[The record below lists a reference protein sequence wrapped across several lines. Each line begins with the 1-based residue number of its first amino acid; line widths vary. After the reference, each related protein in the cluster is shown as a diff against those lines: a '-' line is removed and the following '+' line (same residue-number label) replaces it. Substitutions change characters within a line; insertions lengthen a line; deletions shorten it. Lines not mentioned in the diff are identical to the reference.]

1 MKLLDR
7 SGRPPGGEWPKELR
21 HLRYFTT
28 VAAEGSFSRAAEKLH
43 IAQPPLSRQVQQL
56 EDEIGVRLLDR
67 GRPLTLTETGRYLF
81 EQARQIL
88 QRVEETQAM
97 TRRIAKGMVLQF
109 NIGFVASTLYDAL
122 PELIRRFRITVPGVE
137 VHLLEMTTME
147 QVAALKDGRI
157 DVGFGRLKFDDAA
170 IVRKVIREE
179 KLCLVVPA
187 GHPLA
192 ETGAAIRLKQTAGE
206 PLIIYPKSPRPS
218 YADQVLGFYR
228 DAGFEPRIGMEA
240 RELQTALG
248 LVAAGG
254 GVCVVPASV
263 RRLGRDD
270 VRFIELDEP
279 KLSTPII
286 MSYRKA
292 DSSRLLTQLITL
304 VREFDKWGGVE
315 TAASDRRPSTPS

>member
-1 MKLLDR
+1 M
-7 SGRPPGGEWPKELR
+7 ELR

-28 VAAEGSFSRAAEKLH
+28 VAAEGSFSRAAEKLN

-56 EDEIGVRLLDR
+56 EELGVRLLDR
-67 GRPLTLTETGRYLF
+67 GRPLTLTEPGRYLF

-88 QRVEETQAM
+88 QRVEDTKAM
-97 TRRIAKGMVLQF
+97 TKRIAKGMVLQF

-122 PELIRRFRITVPGVE
+122 PELIRRFRIALPGVE
-137 VHLLEMTTME
+137 VQLLEMTTME
-147 QVAALKDGRI
+147 QVAALKDGRV
-157 DVGFGRLKFDDAA
+157 DVAFGRLKFDDEA
-170 IVRKVIREE
+170 IIRKVIREE

-192 ETGAAIRLKQTAGE
+192 ETSGAIRLKHTAGE

-228 DAGFEPRIGMEA
+228 DAGLEPRIGMEA

-248 LVAAGG
+248 LVASGG
-254 GVCVVPASV
+254 GVCLVPASV

-270 VRFIELDEP
+270 VRFIDIDEP
-279 KLSTPII
+279 KMTTPII
-286 MSYRKA
+286 MSYRKQDTSQPLA
-292 DSSRLLTQLITL
+292 QLITL
-304 VREFDKWGGVE
+304 VREFDRWGTQAVPG
-315 TAASDRRPSTPS
+315 APPA

>member
-1 MKLLDR
+1 M
-7 SGRPPGGEWPKELR
+7 ELR

-28 VAAEGSFSRAAEKLH
+28 VAAEGSFSRASEKLN
-43 IAQPPLSRQVQQL
+43 IAQPPLSRQIQQL
-56 EDEIGVRLLDR
+56 EEELGVRLLDR
-67 GRPLTLTETGRYLF
+67 GRPITLTEPGRYLF

-88 QRVEETQAM
+88 QRVEDTKAM

-122 PELIRRFRITVPGVE
+122 PELIRRFRIAVPGAE
-137 VHLLEMTTME
+137 VQLLEMTTME

-157 DVGFGRLKFDDAA
+157 DVGLGRLRFEDESL
-170 IVRKVIREE
+170 VRKVVREE
-179 KLCLVVPA
+179 RLWLAVPVD
-187 GHPLA
+187 HPLA
-192 ETGAAIRLKQTAGE
+192 RSVEKLKLRDTASE

-218 YADQVLGFYR
+218 YADQVLDFYR
-228 DAGFEPRIGMEA
+228 EAGVQPQIGMEA

-248 LVAAGG
+248 LVASGG

-279 KLSTPII
+279 QMTTPII
-286 MSYRKA
+286 MSYRRA
-292 DSSRLLTQLITL
+292 DTSRLLAQLIAL
-304 VREFDKWGGVE
+304 VREFDQWGGKAE
-315 TAASDRRPSTPS
+315 SGGPSA